1 MYSLVQNKSKKEK
14 AEGMVKHRK
23 QEKAKKVAAKERKNV
38 KLPANYGRKK

>member
-1 MYSLVQNKSKKEK
+1 
-14 AEGMVKHRK
+14 MVKHRQ